1 MVINYTQILETFITE
16 FRELNAT
23 FKNIE
28 SSLDSIGTD
37 LSSIAISISGG
48 SSHSLAE
55 EILETRYQ
63 IKDVIMELSGNL
75 RETLTSLKNT
85 DF

>member
-1 MVINYTQILETFITE
+1 MVVINYTQILETFITE

-48 SSHSLAE
+48 RSHSLAE

-63 IKDVIMELSGNL
+63 IKEAILDAANLLKELN
-75 RETLTSLKNT
+75 E
-85 DF
+85 